1 MNVAIIPQQPT
12 AQFILDLVQTAR
24 EQATNV
30 AFKLADSTAVLTMNV
45 DDKTLFVQ
53 YADSEE
59 CDLLQGMVDAEHCRQ
74 VLVAHCYLSGV
85 DQLHTTLAPLFSDGE
100 WVFSD
105 FVNCS
110 DAPLEA
116 VLTR

>member
-1 MNVAIIPQQPT
+1 MQS
-12 AQFILDLVQTAR
+12 AR

-30 AFKLADSTAVLTMNV
+30 AFKLTDSTVVLMMNV
-45 DDKTLFVQ
+45 DDKTVFVQ
-53 YADSEE
+53 DADSED
-59 CDLLQGMVDAEHCRQ
+59 CDLLRGMVDANHCRQ
-74 VLVAHCYLSGV
+74 VLVDHCYASGV

-105 FVNCS
+105 FVNFA